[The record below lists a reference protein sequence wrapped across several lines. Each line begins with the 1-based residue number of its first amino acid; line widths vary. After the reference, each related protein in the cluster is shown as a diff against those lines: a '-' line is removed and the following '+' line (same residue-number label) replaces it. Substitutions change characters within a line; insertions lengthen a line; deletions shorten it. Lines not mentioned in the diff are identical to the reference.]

1 MVNLLQT
8 LHQPLTTRTRSWGS
22 KHQQIFQSISVYT
35 WGAKVCYLLSLF
47 TIVTHDTKN
56 TNSCFESWNLVSKRV
71 ADRKNPHCQSEANCS
86 VGSNKTKTKNNM
98 KILVLTLR
106 VSTHEVWD
114 NHLHHEYQWLTAVR
128 SHWLLHQ
135 LLTVG
140 VDDQSTPKILDNYR
154 W

>member
-8 LHQPLTTRTRSWGS
+8 VHQPLTTRTRSWGS
-22 KHQQIFQSISVYT
+22 KHQQFFQSISVYT
-35 WGAKVCYLLSLF
+35 WGAKVCYLLVIIHNCDMTPKIL
-47 TIVTHDTKN
+47 THA
-56 TNSCFESWNLVSKRV
+56 SRAGILYLRELQRE
-71 ADRKNPHCQSEANCS
+71 KNPHCQSEANCS
-86 VGSNKTKTKNNM
+86 VGSNKTKTRNNM

-140 VDDQSTPKILDNYR
+140 VDDQSTPKILDN
-154 W
+154 